1 MADPSFRAA
10 QEAEAATAPH
20 MAPID
25 AFVAEIADR
34 DGRGWLPRIA
44 PHHGGTDAR
53 VLSVL
58 RDPGPATQVGVGSGF
73 LSVENDDPT
82 AERQAAL
89 FAEHGIRD
97 RDVLPWNAY
106 PWYINRAPDAQQGR
120 AGAQVLVELV
130 ALLPDLEVV
139 LLQGRDA
146 ERIWDRAIAL
156 DPGLAKEGVEV
167 VRTIHPGRQALF
179 HRDPEERA
187 RRKAR
192 QVEAFARVGA
202 ILAGGPGEPAVEADG
217 SAASAAREHRRLP
230 QDGPMTPL
238 PVTDLAAE
246 LREVTAHWTP
256 RVVGRVNDQYVKV
269 AKLLGELTW
278 HAHEAEDEMF
288 LVVSGRLRIQLPD
301 DQEVVLGPGQFHVVP
316 RGVQHNPVAD
326 EEVEIVLIETV
337 TTAHTGDVIVP
348 GTVPVERQV
357 GGFR

>member
-1 MADPSFRAA
+1 MTRRMADPSFRAE
-10 QEAEAATAPH
+10 QEAGAATAPH
-20 MAPID
+20 MAPIA

-82 AERQAAL
+82 AERQATL

-156 DPGLAKEGVEV
+156 DPGSRRRESRWCGPSTRA
-167 VRTIHPGRQALF
+167 GRRSSTAT
-179 HRDPEERA
+179 RRSARGGRRA
-187 RRKAR
+187 RSRPSR
-192 QVEAFARVGA
+192 
-202 ILAGGPGEPAVEADG
+202 
-217 SAASAAREHRRLP
+217 ASARSSREAPGNLP
-230 QDGPMTPL
+230 
-238 PVTDLAAE
+238 
-246 LREVTAHWTP
+246 LRPTP
-256 RVVGRVNDQYVKV
+256 RSR
-269 AKLLGELTW
+269 
-278 HAHEAEDEMF
+278 
-288 LVVSGRLRIQLPD
+288 R
-301 DQEVVLGPGQFHVVP
+301 P
-316 RGVQHNPVAD
+316 RAS
-326 EEVEIVLIETV
+326 I
-337 TTAHTGDVIVP
+337 GDYP
-348 GTVPVERQV
+348 RMDP
-357 GGFR
+357 